1 VEVTHAGLNDLADRK
16 LTLVP
21 GMPAEVLINTG
32 ERTLFQ
38 YLTRPLSD
46 TFARSFIED

>member
-1 VEVTHAGLNDLADRK
+1 MVDLTGLS
-16 LTLVP
+16 LVP

-38 YLTRPLSD
+38 YLTQPISNA
-46 TFARSFIED
+46 FARSLIEE